1 MYCFFNKFF
10 FKVEIFGN
18 LPIFCHA
25 HLVAIQDFVDRE
37 ILFDRCGKCPMLCLF
52 FDFKWTISAV
62 KSTAHVMPCFMR
74 QHSAFLCGGLAFAAI
89 NDKEI
94 VKERDCEIVFEFNIH
109 NVYVQS
115 FQIAVSGEESEPNTE
130 RNHSDEDA
138 VFIGAFVPASNPL
151 SGLPDNC
158 LVMATEGGGIYVA
171 VKQDKVEI
179 KGDVEV
185 QGKVKVR
192 DDVIAKTISLV
203 NHKHTDSRNGN
214 TSAPLP

>member
-25 HLVAIQDFVDRE
+25 HLVAIQDSVDRE

-62 KSTAHVMPCFMR
+62 KSTANVMPCFMR

-94 VKERDCEIVFEFNIH
+94 VKERDCEIVFEFNILAITVCQADWDRRYSSD
-109 NVYVQS
+109 NRAWANAMSIPANPDAWGTDRNCYL
-115 FQIAVSGEESEPNTE
+115 AVNSHPGLV
-130 RNHSDEDA
+130 DL
-138 VFIGAFVPASNPL
+138 FL
-151 SGLPDNC
+151 SQTRK
-158 LVMATEGGGIYVA
+158 AYAQEQQKTS
-171 VKQDKVEI
+171 
-179 KGDVEV
+179 
-185 QGKVKVR
+185 VR
-192 DDVIAKTISLV
+192 DMLKKLPETTSPKISAKS
-203 NHKHTDSRNGN
+203 KSPER
-214 TSAPLP
+214 

>member
-94 VKERDCEIVFEFNIH
+94 VKERDCEIVFEFNIQCSFMGCAG
-109 NVYVQS
+109 YVVIGDTITDPATAYDDRGLLPAGPQNRIWYMPFFS
-115 FQIAVSGEESEPNTE
+115 TDMWYMRRQIAKMNLLIKPKEQLPKIEKPETKPENLQKSIKNEP
-130 RNHSDEDA
+130 
-138 VFIGAFVPASNPL
+138 
-151 SGLPDNC
+151 
-158 LVMATEGGGIYVA
+158 
-171 VKQDKVEI
+171 K
-179 KGDVEV
+179 
-185 QGKVKVR
+185 
-192 DDVIAKTISLV
+192 
-203 NHKHTDSRNGN
+203 
-214 TSAPLP
+214 APEKAALNETRTGQLTFF

>member
-94 VKERDCEIVFEFNIH
+94 VKERDCGIVFEFNIH
-109 NVYVQS
+109 N
-115 FQIAVSGEESEPNTE
+115 N
-130 RNHSDEDA
+130 RDA
-138 VFIGAFVPASNPL
+138 DLRLKRWAQKKAMEHYGWPEARFIQEFGRSYL
-151 SGLPDNC
+151 
-158 LVMATEGGGIYVA
+158 
-171 VKQDKVEI
+171 
-179 KGDVEV
+179 
-185 QGKVKVR
+185 
-192 DDVIAKTISLV
+192 
-203 NHKHTDSRNGN
+203 
-214 TSAPLP
+214 

>member
-25 HLVAIQDFVDRE
+25 HLVAIQDFADRE

-62 KSTAHVMPCFMR
+62 KSTANVMPCFMR

-115 FQIAVSGEESEPNTE
+115 FQIIIHRG
-130 RNHSDEDA
+130 
-138 VFIGAFVPASNPL
+138 
-151 SGLPDNC
+151 
-158 LVMATEGGGIYVA
+158 
-171 VKQDKVEI
+171 
-179 KGDVEV
+179 
-185 QGKVKVR
+185 
-192 DDVIAKTISLV
+192 
-203 NHKHTDSRNGN
+203 
-214 TSAPLP
+214 